1 MNFDN
6 EEESIKEQMLKRLI
20 SSSNA
25 KVSSLSEP
33 VIVTDL
39 DFNQFVSSHENVV
52 IDCWAEWCQPCR
64 LISPIVEELARKYT
78 GKIWFGKLN
87 VDENQSTAMEY
98 SIMGIPTLLIFKN
111 GSLVDQVVG
120 AMPKR
125 LIEAKVLSAL
135 GIEV

>member
-1 MNFDN
+1 MSSNN
-6 EEESIKEQMLKRLI
+6 EEDLIKERMLKKLL
-20 SSSNA
+20 SQNAQPAVSN
-25 KVSSLSEP
+25 KP
-33 VIVTDL
+33 VTVTDL
-39 DFNQFVSSHENVV
+39 DFNQFVASHENVV

-64 LISPIVEELARKYT
+64 LISPIVEELAEKYA

-111 GSLVDQVVG
+111 GSLVDQIVG

-125 LIEAKVLSAL
+125 IIEAKLLSAL
-135 GIEV
+135 GIEA

>member
-1 MNFDN
+1 MSSDN
-6 EEESIKEQMLKRLI
+6 EENLIKDQMLRRLI
-20 SSSNA
+20 SGKAQASIS
-25 KVSSLSEP
+25 SEP
-33 VIVTDL
+33 VTVTDL
-39 DFNQFVSSHENVV
+39 DFNQFVTTHENVV

-64 LISPIVEELARKYT
+64 LISPIVEELAGKYA

-87 VDENQSTAMEY
+87 VDENQGTAMEY

-111 GSLVDQVVG
+111 GSLVDQIVG

-135 GIEV
+135 GIEA